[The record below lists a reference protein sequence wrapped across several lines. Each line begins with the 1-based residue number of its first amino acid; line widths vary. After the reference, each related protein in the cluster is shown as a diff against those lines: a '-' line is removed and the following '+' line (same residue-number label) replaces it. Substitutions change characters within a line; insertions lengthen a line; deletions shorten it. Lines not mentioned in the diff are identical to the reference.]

1 MHVNTSRCLINYKH
15 GCNFDPMTLGERLLE
30 AMRYAK
36 LNQPALAE
44 KAGVKQ
50 QTISKITTNRQATSA
65 DVVKMAIACGVR
77 PEWLAE
83 EQGDMVDGMV
93 VDDPRLK
100 AALNDPKKVNALL
113 LMEPLPAYAVDHVIK
128 DIAEITELIEQS
140 RQAVR
145 SG

>member
-1 MHVNTSRCLINYKH
+1 MKY
-15 GCNFDPMTLGERLLE
+15 GDRLKV
-30 AMRYAK
+30 ARTHAK
-36 LNQPALAE
+36 LRQEDLAE
-44 KAGVKQ
+44 MSGASQ
-50 QTISKITTNRQATSA
+50 QTISYLENSEASGSEFTVQFAE
-65 DVVKMAIACGVR
+65 ACGVR
-77 PEWLAE
+77 PQWLAI

-100 AALNDPKKVNALL
+100 AALKDPKKVNVLL

-140 RQAVR
+140 RQAAR